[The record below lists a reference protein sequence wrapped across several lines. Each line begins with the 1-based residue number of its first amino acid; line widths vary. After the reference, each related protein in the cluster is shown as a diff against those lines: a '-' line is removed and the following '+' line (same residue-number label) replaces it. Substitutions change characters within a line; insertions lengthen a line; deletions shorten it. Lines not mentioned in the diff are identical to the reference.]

1 MFVLTI
7 LEKTKERRLTF
18 SQRSQRVLY
27 KMASYEEERVKLT
40 NTQLNRLKSAANN
53 NTETTLRI
61 TSKNFQDEE
70 FPQELILTTRQAAKT
85 KNFFAK
91 NVSTKKT

>member
-61 TSKNFQDEE
+61 TNKNFQDEE
-70 FPQELILTTRQAAKT
+70 FPQELILKRRQAAKT

-91 NVSTKKT
+91 NMSTKKT